1 MYICKKQNPHLMRLA
16 QLLNSEEVTVRRLR
30 YIRREMSETM
40 TDIWQTN
47 DGDLISEMYD
57 LIGGEQIEN
66 V

>member
-16 QLLNSEEVTVRRLR
+16 QLLNSEEVTIRRLR

-40 TDIWQTN
+40 TDICATE
-47 DGDLISEMYD
+47 DKELITSMYD
-57 LIGGEQIEN
+57 LLGGEWIEN